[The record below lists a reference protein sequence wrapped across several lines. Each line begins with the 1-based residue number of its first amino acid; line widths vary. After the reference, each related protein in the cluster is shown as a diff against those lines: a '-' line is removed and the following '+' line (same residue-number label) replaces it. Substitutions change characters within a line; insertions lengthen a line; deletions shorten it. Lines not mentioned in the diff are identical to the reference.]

1 MLFIYLFIQIWGA
14 PQSCTGEIQSDHHS
28 SFVKWLEEKVIKKS
42 FKNERELW
50 ETLSPYQILQ
60 SLPEGHEVR
69 FKIILE
75 RWSIPNLKHRC
86 LLSLGSMERRIV
98 WFLLKTRTYFMTPS
112 SDIEWSVKADMKN
125 RRWKKRKRLWRKKK
139 ETRRWV
145 WRDPG
150 CGGE

>member
-75 RWSIPNLKHRC
+75 R
-86 LLSLGSMERRIV
+86 
-98 WFLLKTRTYFMTPS
+98 
-112 SDIEWSVKADMKN
+112 
-125 RRWKKRKRLWRKKK
+125 
-139 ETRRWV
+139 
-145 WRDPG
+145 
-150 CGGE
+150 